1 MIIIISVRT
10 KRLSM
15 EWVVASAQRIR
26 LDLEQ
31 GFFSPSLA
39 RGGGALVA
47 EQCVFVVFLGTRESS
62 FPFLLFCPKLH

>member
-1 MIIIISVRT
+1 
-10 KRLSM
+10 M

-31 GFFSPSLA
+31 GFFFLFSGWG
-39 RGGGALVA
+39 RGALVA

-62 FPFLLFCPKLH
+62 FPFLLFCSKLH